1 MTKKLEAFCN
11 FHALHQQKMKMYL
24 PKIIKNIEPITKHE
38 CYEDDHYK
46 KPAIYF
52 DVDFVNQDT
61 DTTGHILSSIALYN
75 ILVLEYKNFIGNS
88 LQQQVEEQMEK
99 YGKCQYISLDMQT
112 LFDAYCS
119 HYLLSPTLE
128 SPLWIIQNY
137 LDIKKTL
144 TKMNPFIIK
153 QIENYLT
160 HGARP
165 VASN

>member
-61 DTTGHILSSIALYN
+61 DTTVIFCRRLLYTIFWCWNIKISLETVYNNKSKNKWRNMENVN
-75 ILVLEYKNFIGNS
+75 ILVLTCKPFLIRIV
-88 LQQQVEEQMEK
+88 L
-99 YGKCQYISLDMQT
+99 
-112 LFDAYCS
+112 
-119 HYLLSPTLE
+119 
-128 SPLWIIQNY
+128 IIY
-137 LDIKKTL
+137 
-144 TKMNPFIIK
+144 
-153 QIENYLT
+153 
-160 HGARP
+160 
-165 VASN
+165 